1 MFNERVRRMM
11 AGERLMTA
19 TLTTSARDAARMM
32 ADAGGGVVLV
42 MNGDRL
48 AGIFTSRDAAMRV
61 LAAGRDATETPLG
74 DVMTGSPITV
84 GPDQLFGYALQLMQA
99 HGVRHLPVV
108 ENGRPVGVVTT
119 RNALDPEL
127 EDFSCEA
134 VRREGFRTPE
144 RTAN

>member
-19 TLTTSARDAARMM
+19 PLQTSVRDAARMM

-42 MNGDRL
+42 MDGERL

-61 LAAGRDATETPLG
+61 LALGRDAAHTALAE
-74 DVMTGSPITV
+74 VMTGAPITV
-84 GPDQLFGYALQLMQA
+84 EPDRPFGFALQLMQDY
-99 HGVRHLPVV
+99 GVRHLPVV
-108 ENGRPVGVVTT
+108 EGGKPIGVVTA

>member
-1 MFNERVRRMM
+1 MFNERGRRMM
-11 AGERLMTA
+11 AGEHLMTA
-19 TLTTSARDAARMM
+19 VLQTSARDAAKMM
-32 ADAGGGVVLV
+32 ADAGGGAVLV
-42 MNGDRL
+42 MDGERL

-61 LAAGRDATETPLG
+61 LAAGRDASQTSLA

-84 GPDQLFGYALQLMQA
+84 GPDQPFGYALQLMQM

-134 VRREGFRTPE
+134 VRREGFQAPE

>member
-11 AGERLMTA
+11 AGEHLMTA
-19 TLTTSARDAARMM
+19 VLQTSAHDAAKMM

-42 MNGDRL
+42 MDGERL

-61 LAAGRDATETPLG
+61 LAAGRDASQTSLA

-84 GPDQLFGYALQLMQA
+84 GPDQPFGYALQLMQM

-108 ENGRPVGVVTT
+108 ENSKPIGVVTA
-119 RNALDPEL
+119 RNALDPDL

>member
-19 TLTTSARDAARMM
+19 ALQTSARDAAKMM

-42 MNGDRL
+42 MDGERL

-61 LAAGRDATETPLG
+61 LAAGRDATQTSLA

-84 GPDQLFGYALQLMQA
+84 GPDQPFGHALQLMQA
-99 HGVRHLPVV
+99 NGVRHLPVV
-108 ENGRPVGVVTT
+108 ENGRPIGVVTT

-134 VRREGFRTPE
+134 VRREGFRAPE
-144 RTAN
+144 RSAN

>member
-11 AGERLMTA
+11 AGEHLMTA
-19 TLTTSARDAARMM
+19 MLQTSARDAAKMM

-42 MNGDRL
+42 MDGDRL

-61 LAAGRDATETPLG
+61 LAAGRDAALTSLA

-84 GPDQLFGYALQLMQA
+84 SPDQPFGYALQLMQM

-134 VRREGFRTPE
+134 VRREGFRAPE